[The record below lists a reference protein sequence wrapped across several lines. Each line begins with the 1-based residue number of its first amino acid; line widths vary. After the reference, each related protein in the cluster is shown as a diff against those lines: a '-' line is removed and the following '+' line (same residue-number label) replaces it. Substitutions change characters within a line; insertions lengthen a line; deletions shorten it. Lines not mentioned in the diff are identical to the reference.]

1 MAAGYSTGYI
11 QIYNLANPTIPIRS
25 VPPTSLSLVYS
36 GRKEGHIQGSRIVSI
51 GFVAGRHTAIV
62 SADVH
67 GLAFYHTLGKVLFV
81 EASDILRILGRY
93 PDPQPPPS
101 SSSLPRAESH
111 PVRIH
116 STHTTQH
123 RNPRYTILA
132 MSPLPLGTCPHVTDA
147 YSLVAMLTPT
157 KLVVIGLKPSP
168 KTWFKVPR
176 GLEEGVSWQSQTK
189 WRGSLAWFPSVYQDP
204 NFTSGLDIN
213 KVAKTNEDAKG
224 KVKGKGKGGEQGSPT
239 PPLLAFA
246 LGKLLKI
253 IEVEEV
259 KVQQVSKNAK
269 TGQVGELEVGAIDYK
284 DVLSWT
290 AKEEIL
296 GLQWLN
302 FEVNFPYPSNI

>member
-1 MAAGYSTGYI
+1 
-11 QIYNLANPTIPIRS
+11 
-25 VPPTSLSLVYS
+25 
-36 GRKEGHIQGSRIVSI
+36 
-51 GFVAGRHTAIV
+51 
-62 SADVH
+62 
-67 GLAFYHTLGKVLFV
+67 
-81 EASDILRILGRY
+81 
-93 PDPQPPPS
+93 
-101 SSSLPRAESH
+101 
-111 PVRIH
+111 
-116 STHTTQH
+116 
-123 RNPRYTILA
+123 
-132 MSPLPLGTCPHVTDA
+132 
-147 YSLVAMLTPT
+147 
-157 KLVVIGLKPSP
+157 
-168 KTWFKVPR
+168 
-176 GLEEGVSWQSQTK
+176 
-189 WRGSLAWFPSVYQDP
+189 
-204 NFTSGLDIN
+204 LDIN